1 MPGLVLAACPPPK
14 LAELAGRGSEAFT
27 AEEDD
32 DEEEEEEDMAKE
44 QIGQPHK
51 WRECN

>member
-32 DEEEEEEDMAKE
+32 DEEEEDMTKE
-44 QIGQPHK
+44 QMEQPHK